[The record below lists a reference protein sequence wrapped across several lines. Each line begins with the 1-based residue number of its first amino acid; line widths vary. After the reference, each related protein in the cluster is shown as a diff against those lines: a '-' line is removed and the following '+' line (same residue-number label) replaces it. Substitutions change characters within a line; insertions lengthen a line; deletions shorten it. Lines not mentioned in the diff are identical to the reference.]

1 MWMTFSEGLWTCIQY
16 RQSLLFANPMKGGMG
31 TSFPRSYR
39 FRCACSTASSARGL
53 NETMPRKEASFEQLF
68 HELEKTVEQLEA
80 GNLTLDESLALY
92 ERGMEL
98 AKQCGERL
106 DRAELRIREL
116 APVRSEQVAL
126 DEFDDLD
133 EEDDRTEETDE

>member
-1 MWMTFSEGLWTCIQY
+1 
-16 RQSLLFANPMKGGMG
+16 
-31 TSFPRSYR
+31 
-39 FRCACSTASSARGL
+39 
-53 NETMPRKEASFEQLF
+53 MPRKEASFEQLF
-68 HELEKTVEQLEA
+68 DELEKTVEQLEA

-98 AKQCGERL
+98 AKQCGDRL

-116 APVRSEQVAL
+116 APTRRDQLAL

-133 EEDDRTEETDE
+133 EKDDLTEERDE